1 MTEQDIT
8 TFLLRTNNLFPPE
21 GLPFIKKRMEEIGGN
36 VDINQLSLLNFKN
49 PNTSMVLSILGTG
62 VFGIDRFYMGDIG
75 LRNSQT
81 MYLWWLLPLVAYRY
95 VPNNG

>member
-1 MTEQDIT
+1 
-8 TFLLRTNNLFPPE
+8 
-21 GLPFIKKRMEEIGGN
+21 MEEIGGN

-81 MYLWWLLPLVAYRY
+81 MYLRRILLVVDYRY
-95 VPNNG
+95 VPDSGCNPQEELLPADEHA